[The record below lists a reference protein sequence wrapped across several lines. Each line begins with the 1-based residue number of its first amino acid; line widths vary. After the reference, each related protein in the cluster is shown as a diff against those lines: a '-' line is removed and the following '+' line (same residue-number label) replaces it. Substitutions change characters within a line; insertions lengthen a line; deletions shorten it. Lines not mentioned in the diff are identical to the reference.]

1 MTTKTKNILKASG
14 ILVIGLFL
22 GWLIFGGSQSEQ
34 STHKDGDTHTE
45 ETIWTCSMHPQI
57 RMNEPGKCPICGM
70 DLIPLS
76 SDAAESNPNALQM
89 SENAMKLANVQTMK
103 VGAQEANKELRLNGK
118 VQIDERKLYAQSTHI
133 PGRIEKLTVN
143 FTGDRVSRGQTL
155 AYVYSPDLLTAQE
168 ELLQAFSIK
177 NTQPELFEAAKQKLS
192 NWKISDASINK
203 IISTGKLVQQFPIT
217 ADVSGIVTA
226 KKVELGDYVNRGMSI
241 YEIADLSSLWVLF
254 DVYESDIPW
263 VKVGNKVSYTIQSLP
278 GETFE
283 GTISFVDPFINPQ
296 TRVASAR
303 IDVKNVDNKLKPEMF
318 ASGIIKNSLT
328 KKSSKDIVIP
338 KSAVMW
344 TGERSIVYIKM
355 NNGNSVEFM
364 LREITLGL
372 SLGDDVVVNSGLAV
386 GDEIVTN
393 GTFAVDAASQLA
405 GKPSMMNP
413 EGGKVNTGHNHG
425 GANMPNDNEMDK
437 SDENNQTNNS
447 SQKMVSIDS
456 NAKADLQ
463 SIVSEYFKLNEALVN
478 DDFKNAKKAS
488 VQILKLTNSTQMSL
502 FKGDAHALWMT
513 YQNSIKKELEHAE
526 HFTTLEDVRKEY
538 LQLSNTIIAMVH
550 SFKLNKE
557 TLYVLHC
564 PMANNNKGADWLSI
578 SKEIKNPF
586 YGKAMLTCG
595 EVKEEINK

>member
-1 MTTKTKNILKASG
+1 MTKKAKNILKTSG
-14 ILVIGLFL
+14 ILVLGLFL
-22 GWLIFGGSQSEQ
+22 GWLIFGGSQTEQ
-34 STHKDGDTHTE
+34 TTHKDGDVHTA

-70 DLIPLS
+70 DLIPLT
-76 SDAAESNPNALQM
+76 SDVSRSNPNALQM
-89 SENAMKLANVQTMK
+89 SEDAMKLANVQTMI
-103 VGAQEANKELRLNGK
+103 VGAQDANKELRLNGK

-133 PGRIEKLTVN
+133 SGRIEQLTIN
-143 FTGDRVSRGQTL
+143 FTGDKVNKGQTL
-155 AYVYSPDLLTAQE
+155 AYLYSPDLLTAQE

-177 NTQPELFEAAKQKLS
+177 NSQPELFEAAKQKLR
-192 NWKISDASINK
+192 NWKIGDAGINK
-203 IISTGKLVQQFPIT
+203 IISSGKLIQQFPIT

-226 KKVELGDYVNRGMSI
+226 KKVELGDYVNRGMTI

-303 IDVKNVDNKLKPEMF
+303 IDVKNADNKLKPEMF
-318 ASGIIKNSLT
+318 ASGIIKNNVS
-328 KKSSKDIVIP
+328 KSATKDIVIP

-344 TGERSIVYIKM
+344 TGERSIVYIK
-355 NNGNSVEFM
+355 NSNANSVEFM
-364 LREITLGL
+364 LREITLGP
-372 SLGDDVVVNSGLAV
+372 SLGNDFVVNSGIEV

-393 GTFAVDAASQLA
+393 GTFSVDAAAQLA

-413 EGGKVNTGHNHG
+413 DGGKVSIGHNH
-425 GANMPNDNEMDK
+425 AEMDN
-437 SDENNQTNNS
+437 SDSKNQMNG
-447 SQKMVSIDS
+447 SQKKASIDD
-456 NAKADLQ
+456 NTKVVLQ
-463 SIVSEYFKLNEALVN
+463 PIVSEYFKLNDALAS
-478 DDFKNAKKAS
+478 DDFKTAKNS
-488 VQILKLTNSTQMSL
+488 SIQLLKLVNTTKMSL
-502 FKGDAHALWMT
+502 FKGEAHNLWMN
-513 YQNSIKKELEHAE
+513 YQTSINKELE
-526 HFTTLEDVRKEY
+526 HFTTLEDIRKAN
-538 LQLSNTIIAMVH
+538 LLISNIMIDLVH
-550 SFKLNKE
+550 SFQLNKQ

-564 PMANNNKGADWLSI
+564 PMANSNKGADWLSN

-586 YGKAMLTCG
+586 YGKSMLTCG